1 VSLFIVRGFLQ
12 SGDILL
18 TSRNILWEPTLARS
32 VSAKITC
39 MQILHRPCKTDQIC
53 ASCATASA
61 WPIRGRHVAPGPA
74 LRAPAQAGARA
85 WLHRARAVDGP
96 GHPAPDACPGLLCCF
111 SAWAS
116 MHPAWAPPDATS
128 KRPIGQ
134 PHRWFLRGGQVLP
147 ARAHLACCACLS
159 EYTLLLHDIER

>member
-1 VSLFIVRGFLQ
+1 MIKYRFRVLSIVVFTLYSYSKALEYPLEYCGSLI
-12 SGDILL
+12 
-18 TSRNILWEPTLARS
+18 WEPTLPRS

-61 WPIRGRHVAPGPA
+61 WPMLGRIAHVRSTA
-74 LRAPAQAGARA
+74 
-85 WLHRARAVDGP
+85 P

-111 SAWAS
+111 YAWAS
-116 MHPAWAPPDATS
+116 MPAWAPPDATS

-147 ARAHLACCACLS
+147 ARAHLACCPCLS
-159 EYTLLLHDIER
+159 EYVHAAAARH